1 ERPAAPALH
10 TRSQCAVDDR
20 HGEVLL
26 PVAERPSRSIPR
38 SVREHLRG
46 RLCRYGRA
54 GERTKSGW
62 IEEPLSERRRRRGWH
77 EFHHT
82 IGGQLEGG
90 RAVAAAEAPAV
101 PGLIDEIPMPI
112 IQCPACQGDV
122 LMPEEMAGLRTV
134 CPLCRAT
141 FQAPGVEPSAPE
153 SGASEEAEA
162 APTPRRRRRR
172 GRLGDLPLGEACA
185 ASPDIS
191 LPSRAGSAIEAV
203 RGPGLAMQIL
213 QRSVFS

>member
-1 ERPAAPALH
+1 M
-10 TRSQCAVDDR
+10 
-20 HGEVLL
+20 
-26 PVAERPSRSIPR
+26 
-38 SVREHLRG
+38 
-46 RLCRYGRA
+46 
-54 GERTKSGW
+54 
-62 IEEPLSERRRRRGWH
+62 
-77 EFHHT
+77 
-82 IGGQLEGG
+82 
-90 RAVAAAEAPAV
+90 

-203 RGPGLAMQIL
+203 RGPGLAMQIFAAFGFL
-213 QRSVFS
+213 VLPLGAMAGAFSDVSSAPETTALVVAIFMFMEAIAFVAGARLRQLRSYGLVCLGAVLNMITCIGFIIAIWVFATLGRPEVRAAYRRP